1 MWHNLTNHPAHQ
13 QKAEPSNTA
22 TPPNAPPPAD
32 ADGSKKDQEEPK
44 KASGSG
50 SG

>member
-13 QKAEPSNTA
+13 PKPDSA
-22 TPPNAPPPAD
+22 TPTPNTSDPPP
-32 ADGSKKDQEEPK
+32 SKKDLEEEPK